1 MGFHNKVI
9 YQLYPKSFYD
19 SNGDGVGDLR
29 GIIDKIDYLKSLH
42 VDMIWFNPFFVSP
55 QYDNGY
61 DVADYRQIDPRF
73 GTMADF
79 DELAKKLKAAGID
92 IMLDM
97 VLNGTIPC
105 QVDTYKNENTI
116 FLIRPNRGNIPPRFG
131 HFF

>member
-97 VLNGTIPC
+97 VLNHTSTEHAWFQKALAG
-105 QVDTYKNENTI
+105 DK
-116 FLIRPNRGNIPPRFG
+116 
-131 HFF
+131 

>member
-92 IMLDM
+92 IMLD
-97 VLNGTIPC
+97 GTIPC